1 MKKILIASLVF
12 IVLVLLVFSSCQKGN
27 DGWYDDGTKYLCSEC
42 KDIYASELIPCEY
55 CNKNPTPYRLCYEC
69 SKILNQCQNCRK
81 NRF

>member
-12 IVLVLLVFSSCQKGN
+12 IVLVLIYLSCQKGN
-27 DGWYDDGTKYLCSEC
+27 DGWYDDGSKYLCNEC
-42 KDIYASELIPCEY
+42 KDIYVSELVPCEY